1 MRLVCSHLGTMN
13 AYSEYLRRKIVEEV
27 EQRMKKSEAG
37 RAFCVSASSAKRYV
51 KAVGVRALPYAEGS
65 GQQSQ
70 AR

>member
-1 MRLVCSHLGTMN
+1 MD
-13 AYSEYLRRKIVEEV
+13 AYSVDLKRKIIDAV
-27 EQRMKKSEAG
+27 EQRMKKRVAG
-37 RAFCVSASSAKRYV
+37 RVFSVSGSSTKRYV